1 MKAFECT
8 GQWWLPGDE
17 QHGVAG
23 TLKVS
28 QSGELR
34 LKLFGM
40 LGSEADFQ
48 SKMHPVILGWV
59 EESPL
64 GDRVVTLTGCVIGS
78 RSVGSHLPTR
88 ENYRAAS
95 GFFGGHLAAQADFL
109 FKNMSL
115 RLAGLSEWAH
125 VRTGFGDERIS
136 VGAGERQALLTY
148 AYVSPLEAAVPGG
161 RLSLGVGMSS
171 EGRHRERL
179 FQEEVELSV
188 FSEVARSTYDLNV
201 DFVYPLQNLMTFVSD
216 RPQEVEDF
224 LVRPGEFPENLGG
237 RGIHVIGVRVQPEE
251 DGDGPEPVHH
261 AQMLFTLADV
271 DFTDFMGK
279 WLHVTRRFLSACNA
293 FFGVQYGPPAF
304 IDMAFPY
311 VVQSLYLYYAQRED
325 GVAGRGEEEGRLK
338 EILASL
344 VPADADWIVDR
355 LGVRPFPPLFLVLR
369 KLVEEHGHVMNPL
382 LSHRQERFVSE
393 VVNTSKYVA
402 FRETEMG
409 QAASHG
415 ADLYWMMQRLRFL
428 FKSCLMQE
436 LGFPKDKVKTLF
448 DRNGLYQYLCQ
459 IEETEERKRQKA

>member
-8 GQWWLPGDE
+8 GRWWLPGDE

-34 LKLFGM
+34 LKLFGS
-40 LGSEADFQ
+40 LGSDPGLQ
-48 SKMHPVILGWV
+48 SKVHPVILGWV
-59 EESPL
+59 EKTPPR
-64 GDRVVTLTGCVIGS
+64 DKVTLACCVLGGAS
-78 RSVGSHLPTR
+78 FGSHEATR
-88 ENYRAAS
+88 ENYLAAS
-95 GFFGGHLAAQADFL
+95 GFFGGHLAARGDFV
-109 FKNMSL
+109 FKSMSL

-125 VRTGFGDERIS
+125 ELTGFGDERFG
-136 VGAGERQALLTY
+136 VGAEERAALLTY
-148 AYVSPLEAAVPGG
+148 AYVSPLEAEVPGG
-161 RLSLGVGMSS
+161 RLSLGVGMSRHD
-171 EGRHRERL
+171 RHRERR
-179 FQEEVELSV
+179 FQEEVGLSAYT
-188 FSEVARSTYDLNV
+188 EAARSADDLNAA
-201 DFVYPLQNLMTFVSD
+201 FVYPLQNLMTFVSD

-224 LVRPGEFPENLGG
+224 VVRSGEFPGNLMGG
-237 RGIHVIGVRVQPEE
+237 DIHVIGARVQPEE

-261 AQMLFTLADV
+261 VQMLFTLADV
-271 DFTDFMGK
+271 VFADFIGK
-279 WLHVTRRFLSACNA
+279 WLRVTGRFASACNV
-293 FFGVQYGPPAF
+293 FFGIQYGPPPF

-325 GVAGRGEEEGRLK
+325 GVAGRGEEEVRLK

-355 LGVRPFPPLFLVLR
+355 LGARPFPPLHLVLR

-382 LSHRQERFVSE
+382 LSHRQDRFVSE
-393 VVNTSKYVA
+393 VVNTLKYVA
-402 FRETEMG
+402 FREAEMS
-409 QAASHG
+409 QAASQA

-428 FKSCLMQE
+428 FKSCLMHE

-448 DRNGLYQYLCQ
+448 DRNGLYRHLCQ